1 MSYRIVFSDDC
12 SGDEVVAFPLT
23 AEQVNQLRKHMY
35 QLGRDVEAIEDLP
48 QKLYDVA
55 IWVEKNIDNNQ
66 SRKPWDYLDGIL
78 PSDDAPVS
86 DNPSGLY
93 CPECRSVRMLH
104 CSSPEFCGGMT
115 PMKEK
120 NSQLPLPEGRGLEEK
135 MLTTSDQPGRKAID

>member
-55 IWVEKNIDNNQ
+55 IWVEKKTSITISHANH
-66 SRKPWDYLDGIL
+66 GIIL
-78 PSDDAPVS
+78 TVFCRQTTPRCLTIHPVYIVPSVD
-86 DNPSGLY
+86 L
-93 CPECRSVRMLH
+93 
-104 CSSPEFCGGMT
+104 
-115 PMKEK
+115 
-120 NSQLPLPEGRGLEEK
+120 
-135 MLTTSDQPGRKAID
+135 